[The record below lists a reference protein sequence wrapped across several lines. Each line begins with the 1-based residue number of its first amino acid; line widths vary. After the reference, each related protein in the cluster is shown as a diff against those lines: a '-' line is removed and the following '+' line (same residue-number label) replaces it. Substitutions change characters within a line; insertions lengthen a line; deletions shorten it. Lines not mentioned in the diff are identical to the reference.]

1 MKALI
6 AGAGKLGTQSARM
19 LADSGYSVTIIEQDD
34 ARVAQMLE
42 APVGRIVTGD
52 ACETSIL
59 EEAGAFSVELLVAA
73 TGDDEDNL
81 VISLLA
87 KRQFAVPQV
96 VARVNDVDNTW
107 LFDSRW
113 GVDVTIPAAMP
124 LVSLI
129 EEATGSSDTVAILR
143 LTRAGVTVIETA
155 LSSQSS
161 SAGCALQDIDLPP
174 DALVATIIRSGKP
187 TAPTPDLILAAGD
200 EVLVVSGA
208 ATAGDVRRA
217 FQ

>member
-19 LADSGYSVTIIEQDD
+19 LANSGYHITIIEQDD
-34 ARVAQMLE
+34 ARVAELLE
-42 APVGRIVTGD
+42 APIGRIVAGD
-52 ACETSIL
+52 ACEPAIM
-59 EEAGAFSVELLVAA
+59 EEAGAFGVDLLVAT

-96 VARVNDVDNTW
+96 VARVNDADNTW
-107 LFDSRW
+107 LFNSRW

-155 LSSQSS
+155 LSSQSAS
-161 SAGCALQDIDLPP
+161 TGCALKDIDLPP
-174 DALVATIIRSGKP
+174 DALVVTIIRDGKP
-187 TAPTPDLILAAGD
+187 TAPSPGFILAAGD
-200 EVLVVSGA
+200 EVLVVSGD
-208 ATAGDVRRA
+208 ATAGDVHRA

>member
-155 LSSQSS
+155 LSSQTS

>member
-6 AGAGKLGTQSARM
+6 AGAGKLGIQSARM
-19 LADSGYSVTIIEQDD
+19 LAHSGYNVTIVEQDD
-34 ARVAQMLE
+34 ARVAELLE
-42 APVGRIVTGD
+42 TPIGRVVAGD
-52 ACETSIL
+52 ACEPAIM
-59 EEAGAFSVELLVAA
+59 EEAGAFGVDLLVAT

-96 VARVNDVDNTW
+96 VARVNDADNTW

-155 LSSQSS
+155 LSSQS
-161 SAGCALQDIDLPP
+161 ARTGWALKDIDLPP
-174 DALVATIIRSGKP
+174 DALVVTIIRGGKP
-187 TAPTPDLILAAGD
+187 TAPSPGFILAAGD
-200 EVLVVSGA
+200 EVLVVSGD
-208 ATAGDVRRA
+208 ATAGDVHRA

>member
-1 MKALI
+1 MKAII

-19 LADSGYSVTIIEQDD
+19 LANSGYSVTIIEQDD

-42 APVGRIVTGD
+42 APVGRVVTGD

-87 KRQFAVPQV
+87 KRQFEVPQV

-113 GVDVTIPAAMP
+113 GVDVTIPAAIP

-161 SAGCALQDIDLPP
+161 SAGRAVQDIDLPP
-174 DALVATIIRSGKP
+174 DALVATIIRGGKP
-187 TAPTPDLILAAGD
+187 TSPTPGFILAAGD
-200 EVLVVSGA
+200 EILVVSGE
-208 ATAGDVRRA
+208 ATAVDVRRA

>member
-200 EVLVVSGA
+200 EVLVVSGE

>member
-1 MKALI
+1 MRALI
-6 AGAGKLGTQSARM
+6 AGAGKLGTQSARV
-19 LADSGYSVTIIEQDD
+19 LASSGYEITIIEQDD
-34 ARVAQMLE
+34 ARVEELHR
-42 APVGRIVTGD
+42 APIGRLVHGD
-52 ACETSIL
+52 ACEPAIM
-59 EEAGAFSVELLVAA
+59 EEAGAFSTDLLVAT

-87 KRQFAVPQV
+87 KRQFTVPQV

-124 LVSLI
+124 LISLI
-129 EEATGSSDTVAILR
+129 QEATGSSDTVAILR

-155 LSSQSS
+155 LSSHSA
-161 SAGCALQDIDLPP
+161 SAGRALSDVRLPP
-174 DALVATIIRSGKP
+174 DALVAAIIRNGKP
-187 TAPTPDLILAAGD
+187 TAPTPEFVLAAGD
-200 EVLVVSGA
+200 EILVVSSET
-208 ATAGDVRRA
+208 TANDVRHG